1 MSCVALKYVFVL
13 QHYWCFERRGDY
25 SCTNA
30 LHHDCKLL
38 NCVLITRWMVSL
50 LFSPKV
56 QHPKGILSFSSL
68 AQSNL
73 LPILKKN
80 ITYPPSVNSVW
91 RIQLK
96 IILQNEIGKHVL
108 LDTVYRV
115 FLVIPEI
122 KTFELYA
129 DKTMDGSH
137 LI

>member
-1 MSCVALKYVFVL
+1 
-13 QHYWCFERRGDY
+13 
-25 SCTNA
+25 
-30 LHHDCKLL
+30 
-38 NCVLITRWMVSL
+38 MVSP
-50 LFSPKV
+50 LFSLKV
-56 QHPKGILSFSSL
+56 QHPKGILSFTSL

-73 LPILKKN
+73 LPILKN